1 MSCSRSSTG
10 ATGSVG
16 KNELLD
22 LVWPDVVVE
31 ENNLQV
37 HISALRKLLGQEA
50 IVTIPGRG
58 YRFALAGDGD
68 GAPPRPPPRVQ
79 RRPAP
84 TSPRRSRHST
94 AAMPSAPRSSSR
106 CGGCHWSA
114 SSGRAASAS
123 RGLAQAVA
131 HDLLPAFP
139 DGVWLVE
146 FAPLEDGAQLVP
158 AVATVLHVRSAA
170 GLDLEQLV
178 DALRGRRMLLLL
190 DNCEHVLDAA
200 AELVAAVRRGAPDV
214 QVLTTSQEP
223 LRLAD
228 EQIVRLGTLAVPANL
243 PLEQAQHVGALAL
256 FVARAQAADPRF
268 RLAADNLAAALE
280 ICARLDGIALAI
292 ELAAARLPLLG
303 LEGVRARLDDRFRVL
318 TAGARFALPRHQTL
332 RAALEW
338 SHALLSAD
346 EQAVFRRLGVFVGSF
361 DLDAAQRVGVGDARD
376 RWAVLDILGA
386 LVDKSW
392 VVVEDG
398 AAPRYHLLETSRAF
412 ALECLDAAGDA
423 PLAHAVMR
431 PPCLPASMPA
441 ATAPGSRRRT
451 HASPS
456 TAPISTT
463 SRRR

>member
-1 MSCSRSSTG
+1 MTDLDRAPGQDAGGEIRVGRARIDRAERVLEIDGQPAKLG
-10 ATGSVG
+10 ARAFDVLLALVDRRDRPVG

-68 GAPPRPPPRVQ
+68 GAPP
-79 RRPAP
+79 PAAAA
-84 TSPRRSRHST
+84 RS
-94 AAMPSAPRSSSR
+94 AAPRTNLPEALAPLYGR
-106 CGGCHWSA
+106 DA
-114 SSGRAASAS
+114 ERAAVVEQVRRLPLVSIVGPGGIGKS
-123 RGLAQAVA
+123 RLAQAVA

-158 AVATVLHVRSAA
+158 AVATVLHVRSTA

-228 EQIVRLGTLAVPANL
+228 ERLVRLGTLAVPANL

-292 ELAAARLPLLG
+292 ELAAARVPLLG

-332 RAALEW
+332 RAALDW

-361 DLDAAQRVGVGDARD
+361 DLDAAQRVGVGDALD
-376 RWAVLDILGA
+376 DWAVLDILGA

-398 AAPRYHLLETSRAF
+398 AGAALPPAGDESCLRARAPRCGR
-412 ALECLDAAGDA
+412 
-423 PLAHAVMR
+423 
-431 PPCLPASMPA
+431 
-441 ATAPGSRRRT
+441 
-451 HASPS
+451 
-456 TAPISTT
+456 
-463 SRRR
+463 